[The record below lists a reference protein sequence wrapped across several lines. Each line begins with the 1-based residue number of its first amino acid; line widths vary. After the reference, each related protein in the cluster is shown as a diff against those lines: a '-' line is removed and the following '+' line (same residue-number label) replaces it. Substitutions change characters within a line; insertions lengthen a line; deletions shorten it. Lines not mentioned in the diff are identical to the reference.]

1 MESDNEEALH
11 ENPDLEICIPR
22 ENILKNLKQNRKSY
36 DDNETLE
43 QKERLKNATKT
54 EKSSN
59 QSKRDLYAKWPA
71 ADGYSARMVDQIE
84 LEEEEI
90 VEEVNKESAL
100 EEAGKHQV
108 DDIYYLDGNNS
119 LSSEGSNQTNGSSSS
134 TEEFKLNNKQNEQQ
148 KFHLDQQRQEA
159 NFHFSED
166 DENDNEEGDSDLD
179 QVISTTTITSLNY
192 AVNKQQHL
200 DKKQ

>member
-1 MESDNEEALH
+1 M
-11 ENPDLEICIPR
+11 
-22 ENILKNLKQNRKSY
+22 KNLKQNRKTY

-43 QKERLKNATKT
+43 QKERLKNVTKN

-59 QSKRDLYAKWPA
+59 QSKRDLYAKWSM
-71 ADGYSARMVDQIE
+71 ADGYNSARMVNQIE

-100 EEAGKHQV
+100 DEAGKHQ
-108 DDIYYLDGNNS
+108 DDIYYLDGNSS
-119 LSSEGSNQTNGSSSS
+119 LTNEANQTNSSAAN
-134 TEEFKLNNKQNEQQ
+134 EEQPKLNKQNDQQ

-192 AVNKQQHL
+192 AVKQHL

>member
-1 MESDNEEALH
+1 M
-11 ENPDLEICIPR
+11 
-22 ENILKNLKQNRKSY
+22 Y

-43 QKERLKNATKT
+43 QKERLKNATKN

-59 QSKRDLYAKWPA
+59 QSKRDLYAKWST
-71 ADGYSARMVDQIE
+71 ADGYSSARMVDQIE

-90 VEEVNKESAL
+90 VEEVNKESTL
-100 EEAGKHQV
+100 EENAKHQV

-119 LSSEGSNQTNGSSSS
+119 LSNEATNQTNS
-134 TEEFKLNNKQNEQQ
+134 TLPAENQQQQQFKLNKQNDQQ

-192 AVNKQQHL
+192 AVKQQPQQPL

>member
-1 MESDNEEALH
+1 M
-11 ENPDLEICIPR
+11 
-22 ENILKNLKQNRKSY
+22 
-36 DDNETLE
+36 
-43 QKERLKNATKT
+43 
-54 EKSSN
+54 
-59 QSKRDLYAKWPA
+59 
-71 ADGYSARMVDQIE
+71 ADGYNSARMVDQIE

-90 VEEVNKESAL
+90 VEEVNKESTL
-100 EEAGKHQV
+100 EEGGKHQV

-119 LSSEGSNQTNGSSSS
+119 LSGEGTSNQTNGSSSPA
-134 TEEFKLNNKQNEQQ
+134 EEQQQQFKLSKQNEQQ
-148 KFHLDQQRQEA
+148 KFHLDHQRQEA

-192 AVNKQQHL
+192 AVNKQQQQHL